1 MARISCGS
9 RCPDEFVHD
18 HDNSK
23 DHKLRIRAMKSI
35 AVFAISI
42 MLVSSLAVLSPNV
55 IAAHAT
61 PQPQIVISPTSG
73 HSGTDVTVRG
83 SGFFLRSTVSI
94 TFDGDSVDTSP
105 ERIIV
110 KLDRTF
116 SAVFVVPSTGGEGDI
131 EVTATDNS
139 IFRNSASTNF
149 QQTKEDVGGSPGEEE
164 EEVTD
169 DPAARSQSVKIAEDT
184 TTLVRLRASPQ
195 SDDIRFVIV
204 DDPLHGTLSDF
215 DSNLGT
221 VLYTPNE
228 NYFGADKF
236 TFRVQG
242 SNVVGTVSITIE
254 AINDRPT
261 AKSLSIETVE
271 DSSIQITL
279 SGSDVESGDA
289 ITFAIVNKPAYG
301 KLSGTAPNVTYTPD
315 KDYFGFDSFTFRTS
329 DGVAASELA
338 TVTIKV
344 TGVNDPPIVD
354 ELSNIFIKE
363 NDDIRITLV
372 AMDIDSKSVSFS
384 IVSGPEHGTLTKPM
398 TIGPMVA
405 IATYTPDQNF
415 VGKDAFTFLVDD
427 GSNDN
432 GISRP
437 GKVSISVGTVS
448 GSIAELAG
456 DIDQINQLSSE
467 LPSSEGTSD
476 NSGTDSDDELPT
488 STSIRD
494 TTPPRLNIPSSP
506 IEVQATS
513 EEGAVVIYATAAAD
527 DADGVVPPLCSPA
540 SGSVFLVGKITVRC
554 SATDSAGNGVEKAFM
569 VSVMPFEGGGYPK
582 IDSTF
587 MIPVVVIACGAIAT
601 VVMLIRSRGRSQLN
615 EEASSSLSDSPALPP
630 GTL

>member
-1 MARISCGS
+1 
-9 RCPDEFVHD
+9 
-18 HDNSK
+18 
-23 DHKLRIRAMKSI
+23 MKSI

-55 IAAHAT
+55 IAAHAA

-73 HSGTDVTVRG
+73 HPGTDVTVRG
-83 SGFFLRSTVSI
+83 SGFFLLSTVSI
-94 TFDGDSVDTSP
+94 AFDGDSVDTSP
-105 ERIIV
+105 ERITV
-110 KLDRTF
+110 KLDGTF
-116 SAVFVVPSTGGEGDI
+116 SAVFVVPSTGGEGEK
-131 EVTATDNS
+131 EVEATDS
-139 IFRNSASTNF
+139 FSNSASTNF

-195 SDDIRFVIV
+195 SADIRFVIV

-215 DSNLGT
+215 DSKLGT
-221 VLYTPNE
+221 VLYTPYE

-242 SNVVGTVSITIE
+242 GNVVGTVSITIE

-261 AKSLSIETVE
+261 AKSLSIETAE

-289 ITFAIVNKPAYG
+289 ITFAIVSKPAYG

-315 KDYFGFDSFTFRTS
+315 KDYFGFDSFSFRTS
-329 DGVAASELA
+329 DSVAESELA
-338 TVTIKV
+338 TVTIKI

-354 ELSNIFIKE
+354 DLSNIFIKE

-372 AMDIDSKSVSFS
+372 ATDIDSKSVSFS
-384 IVSGPEHGTLTKPM
+384 IVLGPEHGTLTKPM
-398 TIGPMVA
+398 TTGPMVA

-415 VGKDAFTFLVDD
+415 VGKDAFTFVIDD
-427 GSNDN
+427 GSKDN
-432 GISRP
+432 GISKP
-437 GKVSISVGTVS
+437 SKVSIFVGTAS
-448 GSIAELAG
+448 GSIAELPG
-456 DIDQINQLSSE
+456 DIEQPNQLSSE

-476 NSGTDSDDELPT
+476 ENSGTDSDDKLPT
-488 STSIRD
+488 DTSIRD
-494 TTPPRLNIPSSP
+494 TTPPRLNVPTSV
-506 IEVQATS
+506 EVQATS

-540 SGSVFLVGKITVRC
+540 SGSVFPVGKITVRC
-554 SATDSAGNGVEKAFM
+554 SATDSAGNGIEKAFM
-569 VSVMPFEGGGYPK
+569 VSVMPFEGAGYPK

-587 MIPVVVIACGAIAT
+587 LIPVVVIACGAIAT
-601 VVMLIRSRGRSQLN
+601 VVMLIRRQRRTQLN